1 MTDAPEKIWVH
12 YEVETDDA
20 TWSEYPDT
28 DGVADFK
35 HYGEYTRTDIAKLA
49 VEILSAHKRTSQ
61 AKIAELKNALA
72 AASGTIAAMRADR
85 LADLPDMIAPLDMP
99 ERRNNYWGHKSGY
112 QVAHTNEDLFRV
124 RLHGRVICK
133 DIRGFRR
140 AVEWAN
146 NHHRAAIMATITGL
160 DP

>member
-61 AKIAELKNALA
+61 AKIAELENALA
-72 AASGTIAAMRADR
+72 AASGTIAAMRADVTTGQALIAE
-85 LADLPDMIAPLDMP
+85 LADALQSVL
-99 ERRNNYWGHKSGY
+99 
-112 QVAHTNEDLFRV
+112 RV
-124 RLHGRVICK
+124 PNS
-133 DIRGFRR
+133 
-140 AVEWAN
+140 E
-146 NHHRAAIMATITGL
+146 AAQGIMKVFARDALKTK
-160 DP
+160 P